1 MIYFSEALQIAIT
14 DLQKPI
20 VSKFEIFYL
29 ALKIS
34 KNSSYNGFAI
44 RKQKIAFGVEKN
56 ANLIWTLLRKKFLSK
71 DADFRSY
78 YRVVGE
84 ARGTCDEI
92 CCLIDPFCYLSHLS
106 AMQKY
111 GLTNRIPE
119 IVILTTPEAK
129 LWDQMKVSLETKY
142 KADFPDEAE
151 YLSVKKSIFPEVIR
165 KMKVKV
171 IESKFVHPSIKIRD
185 SHARISEIGYT
196 FLDMLTNPELCGG
209 MAHVIDVWKEN
220 AKTYLAEIIEA
231 VDTHPKGITKC
242 RAGYILEEVLKIQND
257 RVNKWL
263 EFSQRGGSRVLDPN
277 SPYAPK
283 FSEKW
288 MISINV

>member
-1 MIYFSEALQIAIT
+1 MISFSEALQLAIT

-44 RKQKIAFGVEKN
+44 RKQRITFGVEKN

-106 AMQKY
+106 AMHKY

-119 IVILTTPEAK
+119 IVILTTPEA
-129 LWDQMKVSLETKY
+129 
-142 KADFPDEAE
+142 
-151 YLSVKKSIFPEVIR
+151 
-165 KMKVKV
+165 
-171 IESKFVHPSIKIRD
+171 
-185 SHARISEIGYT
+185 
-196 FLDMLTNPELCGG
+196 
-209 MAHVIDVWKEN
+209 
-220 AKTYLAEIIEA
+220 
-231 VDTHPKGITKC
+231 
-242 RAGYILEEVLKIQND
+242 
-257 RVNKWL
+257 
-263 EFSQRGGSRVLDPN
+263 
-277 SPYAPK
+277 
-283 FSEKW
+283 
-288 MISINV
+288 